1 MPLAGAAHLYL
12 APVAAVPCARDLG
25 TGRDSVPAPVDT
37 GQDVASGSGT
47 SAAAPLGVYS
57 YSDIYAAVKWFF
69 WVTSLLV
76 VVGNR
81 GLLQRRQKKKK
92 KKRLCQKEICAVMSF
107 HNCLG
112 ITNYGLSLPLDL
124 CQRTL
129 ASIMGV
135 LGVGFFLVKS

>member
-1 MPLAGAAHLYL
+1 MVLLGHFPFGGRCKPWA
-12 APVAAVPCARDLG
+12 VAKE
-25 TGRDSVPAPVDT
+25 T
-37 GQDVASGSGT
+37 
-47 SAAAPLGVYS
+47 
-57 YSDIYAAVKWFF
+57 
-69 WVTSLLV
+69 
-76 VVGNR
+76 
-81 GLLQRRQKKKK
+81 KKK

-135 LGVGFFLVKS
+135 LGWGFFWSRVENNGFFVARTLHVKLLQPMSSSEKTM